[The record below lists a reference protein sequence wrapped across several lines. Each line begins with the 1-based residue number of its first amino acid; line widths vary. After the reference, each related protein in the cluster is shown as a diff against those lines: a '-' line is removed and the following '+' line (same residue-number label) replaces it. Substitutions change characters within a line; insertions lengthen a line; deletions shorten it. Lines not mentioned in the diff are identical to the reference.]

1 MSNDLYAVIKR
12 TINGVECRTI
22 ERMDPVETDCFFD
35 CSVVW
40 EGDPVSVISNIWHLE
55 GETINVLADGGS
67 HPDVT
72 VTNGSVTLD
81 GEYSQVVLGYRRTE
95 EINTLPQIL
104 ERYPA
109 FGVGALKNANKV
121 MVRVAGDS
129 GISVGPLGG
138 DMIDHTLRA
147 NDLMTGTPSQ
157 QENEVIEIPLLPGW
171 QDDCSVAIT
180 NDSGRPIT
188 IISICYDLVASG

>member
-1 MSNDLYAVIKR
+1 MANELYAAIKR

-22 ERMDPVETDCFFD
+22 ERMNPVEEDCFFD

-40 EGDPVSVISNIWHLE
+40 DGAPVSVISNIWHLE

-72 VTNGSVTLD
+72 VANGSVTLD
-81 GEYSQVVLGYRRTE
+81 AEYSHVILGYRRTE
-95 EINTLPQIL
+95 EINTLPQVL

-109 FGVGALKNANKV
+109 FGVGALKNVDKV
-121 MVRVAGDS
+121 VVRIAGDS

-147 NDLMTGTPSQ
+147 NNLMTGTPSQ
-157 QENEVIEIPLLPGW
+157 HSGEVIEIPLLPGW
-171 QDDCSVAIT
+171 QDDCSIAIT
-180 NDSGRPIT
+180 NDSGRQIT
-188 IISICYDLVASG
+188 IISIAYDLVASG

>member
-1 MSNDLYAVIKR
+1 MSNDLYAVVKR

-22 ERMDPVETDCFFD
+22 ERMSPAETVCYFD
-35 CSVVW
+35 CAVVW
-40 EGDPVSVISNIWHLE
+40 DGAAVSTLSNLWHLE
-55 GETINVLADGGS
+55 GETISVLADGGW

-72 VTNGSVTLD
+72 VANGSVTFD
-81 GEYSQVVLGYRRTE
+81 ASYSVIVLGYRRTE
-95 EINTLPQIL
+95 EVNTLPQIL

-109 FGVGALKNANKV
+109 FGAGALKNVNKV
-121 MVRVAGDS
+121 IVRIAGDS
-129 GISVGPLGG
+129 GISVGPLNG

-147 NDLMTGTPSQ
+147 NDLMTGIPARHDA
-157 QENEVIEIPLLPGW
+157 EVIEIPLLPMW

-188 IISICYDLVASG
+188 IISIAYDLAASG